1 MGKVVFISGISSGFG
16 FETARLLSE
25 KGYSVYGTTRNGL
38 GDLSGVNYIRMDLT
52 DPGSIKSAVDQ
63 VLKKEG
69 KIDLLI
75 NNGGMH
81 SGGPAELL
89 PSESGSL
96 QVETSFTGLVNV
108 IREVLPSMRKQRNG
122 KIINISSIGGL
133 MGLPFQSFYSAA
145 KFAVEGFSEALRM
158 EVKSYGIKVILVNP
172 GDFRTNNSL
181 NRRKFIVEGSM
192 CGDYQDQFQKTL
204 KVIEE
209 DEAGGGAPVVL
220 AGMILKIA
228 ETRNPRNRYIVAST
242 GQKLAVFLKRILPGK
257 LFDSILMSH
266 YNIN

>member
-16 FETARLLSE
+16 LETARLLSE
-25 KGYSVYGTTRNGL
+25 KGYSVYGTTRNGQ
-38 GDLSGVNYIRMDLT
+38 GDLTGVNYIRMDLT
-52 DPGSIKSAVDQ
+52 DPVSIKNAVDLT
-63 VLKKEG
+63 LKKEG
-69 KIDLLI
+69 RIDILI

-89 PSESGSL
+89 PSEFGSL
-96 QVETSFTGLVNV
+96 QVETSFAGLVNV

-181 NRRKFIVEGSM
+181 NRRNFMVEGSE

-242 GQKLAVFLKRILPGK
+242 GQKLAVFLKRTLPGK
-257 LFDSILMSH
+257 LFDTILMSH
-266 YNIN
+266 YNIK